1 MKHPHSVPT
10 PQSIIHALRL
20 LNTLIIIKAVTVQLL
35 TKMNPRCWK
44 AKKPWDERVSLKH
57 ETDFKKVVVWL
68 SWRIRAGCT
77 NLVTAANDRFE
88 LRDAFIINSFI
99 VGLQLTVFL
108 SLSMNLLI
116 IFWINRSISVRKCWQ
131 MSIRAR
137 DDVLTFLV
145 LSTT

>member
-99 VGLQLTVFL
+99 VGLQLTVFI

-116 IFWINRSISVRKCWQ
+116 IFWINRSVSVRKWWQ
-131 MSIRAR
+131 MSFRAR
-137 DDVLTFLV
+137 DDVLTCLV
-145 LSTT
+145 